1 MLSTKTEDMIRRIAI
16 VLIFV
21 GVAVSGYFLFGTQD
35 IVINNERPE
44 REVVVETVVE
54 KELDSRVKAAQDAKQ
69 AEVEAAAKKAHDNAY
84 SHAMD
89 EIKLEVLTEYRKEV
103 QMMETELSKSVGAF

>member
-1 MLSTKTEDMIRRIAI
+1 MLKKTSIALLALVVI
-16 VLIFV
+16 
-21 GVAVSGYFLFGTQD
+21 GGGYFLFGTQD

-54 KELDSRVKAAQDAKQ
+54 KELDSRIKTAQDAKL
-69 AEVEAAAKKAHDNAY
+69 AEVEAAAKKAYDNAY